1 MIRPLRDTDLH
12 AASAVCMRAFLGTVA
27 PSLSSIGVDTFR
39 TIAAADGFAQRTG
52 PDSLQL
58 VYDDAGV
65 IKGVGEL
72 KQRRHVAMLFVDPAC
87 QRQGVGEALLAAL
100 IAQAHV
106 DEVTVSASL
115 PSVAFYQRHG
125 FACSGEVGESA
136 GLVYQPMVRTMPC
149 DRGHHRGTLIH
160 TAQTSR
166 RSRVSFTKGGQ
177 PHRYVEGLSFIP
189 VCG

>member
-1 MIRPLRDTDLH
+1 
-12 AASAVCMRAFLGTVA
+12 
-27 PSLSSIGVDTFR
+27 
-39 TIAAADGFAQRTG
+39 
-52 PDSLQL
+52 
-58 VYDDAGV
+58 VYDDVGV

-100 IAQAHV
+100 IAQAHA

-136 GLVYQPMVRTMPC
+136 GLVYQPMVRTMP
-149 DRGHHRGTLIH
+149 RAIEEATEER
-160 TAQTSR
+160 
-166 RSRVSFTKGGQ
+166 
-177 PHRYVEGLSFIP
+177 
-189 VCG
+189 

>member
-1 MIRPLRDTDLH
+1 MIRPLQDTDLH
-12 AASAVCMRAFLGTVA
+12 AASAVCMRAFLSTVA

-100 IAQAHV
+100 IAQAHA

-136 GLVYQPMVRTMPC
+136 GLVYQPMVRTMP
-149 DRGHHRGTLIH
+149 RAIEEATEER
-160 TAQTSR
+160 
-166 RSRVSFTKGGQ
+166 
-177 PHRYVEGLSFIP
+177 
-189 VCG
+189 